1 MLVTSETTKHKNSMK
16 KNSKSNDPGRP
27 QYEIKWPR
35 AKFTFTD
42 LEIENGV
49 NPNTGKGKNCTT
61 LTLRKGL
68 KRDQAKRGHS
78 VIVCLKDILAEPNS
92 KSGLGRK
99 QLVYARRSMA
109 EKYANKTS
117 APRKAKADVP
127 VNVSTAPVDATSQ
140 ATVDYEAQKAAL
152 LAPTPAVTITPDPTP
167 APVAEVA
174 PEPVTEAAPVAE
186 TAPVSAEPVTA

>member
-1 MLVTSETTKHKNSMK
+1 MK
-16 KNSKSNDPGRP
+16 KNSKSNGPGRP

-35 AKFTFTD
+35 GKFTFTD

-49 NPNTGKGKNCTT
+49 NPKTGKCKNCTT

-68 KRDQAKRGHS
+68 KRDHAKRGHS

-109 EKYANKTS
+109 EKYATAKS
-117 APRKAKADVP
+117 APRKAKADVS
-127 VNVSTAPVDATSQ
+127 VNVSTAPVDAVSQ
-140 ATVDYEAQKAAL
+140 STVDYEAQKAAL

-167 APVAEVA
+167 APVAETPAPEAVAAETAAVAETAQAEVATA
-174 PEPVTEAAPVAE
+174 PEPVTA
-186 TAPVSAEPVTA
+186 

>member
-1 MLVTSETTKHKNSMK
+1 MK
-16 KNSKSNDPGRP
+16 KNSKSNGPGRP

-35 AKFTFTD
+35 GKFTFTD

-49 NPNTGKGKNCTT
+49 NPKTGKGKNCTT

-109 EKYANKTS
+109 EKYATAKS
-117 APRKAKADVP
+117 APRKAKADVTVDVANTP
-127 VNVSTAPVDATSQ
+127 TAPVDAVSQ
-140 ATVDYEAQKAAL
+140 GTVDYEAQKAAL

-167 APVAEVA
+167 APVAEDAAPA
-174 PEPVTEAAPVAE
+174 PEAVAAETANVAE
-186 TAPVSAEPVTA
+186 TATAEPVTA

>member
-1 MLVTSETTKHKNSMK
+1 MK
-16 KNSKSNDPGRP
+16 KNSKSNGPGRP

-35 AKFTFTD
+35 GKFTFTD

-49 NPNTGKGKNCTT
+49 NPKTGKGKNCTT

-99 QLVYARRSMA
+99 QPVYARRSVA
-109 EKYANKTS
+109 EKYATKTS
-117 APRKAKADVP
+117 APRKAKADVT
-127 VNVSTAPVDATSQ
+127 VNVSTTAPVDAVSQ
-140 ATVDYEAQKAAL
+140 STVDYEAQKAAL
-152 LAPTPAVTITPDPTP
+152 LAPTPAVTITPEPVAETP
-167 APVAEVA
+167 APAPEAVAAETAAVAETAQAEVATA
-174 PEPVTEAAPVAE
+174 PEPVTA
-186 TAPVSAEPVTA
+186 